1 MLGLDIYADKVLIG
15 VLKVLAE
22 INRGKQVIGYID
34 MTNVLQ
40 ETQGILV

>member
-1 MLGLDIYADKVLIG
+1 MLGIDIYADKVLIG

-22 INRGKQVIGYID
+22 INRGKQVKLDVD